1 MRQRPFAT
9 ALNEYQ
15 AARGRSARHRPNG
28 GNAVKAIQ
36 FKALGGPE
44 VMELVDIPKPEV
56 RPRMVRVR
64 NHAVGI
70 NFADNFFRQGNY
82 QIKPKLPDT
91 PGMEAAGIIDEIGPE
106 VEGLKPG
113 MRVAGIGLK
122 SYAEYSLCY
131 ANQTIPLP
139 DYVSF
144 EEGAAFPIQTLTAW
158 FMIHTC
164 HHMTPGQTVLVHSAA
179 GGVGIVAMQIAKA
192 AGGRVIGTVSSD
204 SKIEI
209 AKQYG
214 ADEVINYETKDFAKE
229 AMRLTGGKGIDL
241 NLDAVGK
248 PTFEKGLDC
257 AAPFGHIILYGRAG
271 GPPDKLDVFRLFAK
285 AVKVSGFVL
294 MTASSQH
301 HLMREGTEACFKLMK
316 EGKLKMLIGKTYPLG
331 EAPAAHRFM
340 ESRQSVG
347 KLVLVP

>member
-1 MRQRPFAT
+1 
-9 ALNEYQ
+9 
-15 AARGRSARHRPNG
+15 
-28 GNAVKAIQ
+28 VKAIQ
-36 FKALGGPE
+36 FKEVGGPE
-44 VMELVDIPKPEV
+44 VMQLVDIPKPEL

-64 NHAVGI
+64 NHAIGI
-70 NFADNFFRQGNY
+70 NFADNFFRQGTY

-91 PGMEAAGIIDEIGPE
+91 PGMEAAGVIDEVGPE

-122 SYAEYSLCY
+122 GYAEYSLFY

-139 DYVSF
+139 DFVSF

-164 HHMTPGQTVLVHSAA
+164 HHMTPGQTVIVHSAA

-192 AGGRVIGTVSSD
+192 AGARVIGTVSSD
-204 SKIEI
+204 SKIAI

-214 ADEVINYETKDFAKE
+214 ADEVINYETHDFAKE
-229 AMRLTGGKGIDL
+229 VMRITGGKGADL
-241 NLDAVGK
+241 NLDAIGK
-248 PTFEKGLDC
+248 PTFEKGIGC
-257 AAPFGHIILYGRAG
+257 MAPFGHVILYGRAG
-271 GPPDKLDVFRLFAK
+271 GPPDKLDVFRLFQN

-294 MTASSQH
+294 LTASSQH
-301 HLMREGTEACFKLMK
+301 HLMRQGTEACFNLMRD
-316 EGKLKMLIGKTYPLG
+316 GKLKMLIGKTYPLAQ
-331 EAPAAHRFM
+331 APEAHRFM

-347 KLVLVP
+347 KLVLTP

>member
-1 MRQRPFAT
+1 MKIA
-9 ALNEYQ
+9 
-15 AARGRSARHRPNG
+15 
-28 GNAVKAIQ
+28 
-36 FKALGGPE
+36 
-44 VMELVDIPKPEV
+44 DIPKPEL

-70 NFADNFFRQGNY
+70 NFADNFFRQGTY
-82 QIKPKLPDT
+82 QIKAKPPDT
-91 PGMEAAGIIDEIGPE
+91 PGMEAAGVIDEVGPE

-122 SYAEYSLCY
+122 AYAEYSLFY
-131 ANQTIPLP
+131 ANQLIPLP
-139 DYVSF
+139 DFVSF

-164 HHMTPGQTVLVHSAA
+164 HHVTPGQTVLVHSAA

-192 AGGRVIGTVSSD
+192 AGARVIGTVSSD
-204 SKIEI
+204 SKIDI
-209 AKQYG
+209 AKKYG
-214 ADEVINYETKDFAKE
+214 ADDVINYETHDFAKE
-229 AMRLTGGKGIDL
+229 VMRITEGRGIDL

-248 PTFEKGLDC
+248 PTFEKGLEC

-271 GPPDKLDVFRLFAK
+271 GPPDKLDVFRLFQK

-294 MTASSQH
+294 LTASSQH
-301 HLMREGTEACFKLMK
+301 NLMRQGVESCFHLMK
-316 EGKLKMLIGKTYPLG
+316 EGKLKMLIGKTFPL
-331 EAPAAHRFM
+331 EQAPEAHRFM

-347 KLVLVP
+347 KLVLIP

>member
-1 MRQRPFAT
+1 M
-9 ALNEYQ
+9 
-15 AARGRSARHRPNG
+15 
-28 GNAVKAIQ
+28 KAIQ
-36 FKALGGPE
+36 FKEVGGPE
-44 VMELVDIPKPEV
+44 VMQLVDIPKPEL

-64 NHAVGI
+64 NHAIGI
-70 NFADNFFRQGNY
+70 NFADNFFRQGTY

-91 PGMEAAGIIDEIGPE
+91 PGMEAAGVIDEVGPE

-122 SYAEYSLCY
+122 GYAEYSLFY

-139 DYVSF
+139 DFVSF

-164 HHMTPGQTVLVHSAA
+164 HHMTPGQTVIVHSAA

-192 AGGRVIGTVSSD
+192 AGARVIGTVSSD
-204 SKIEI
+204 SKIAI

-214 ADEVINYETKDFAKE
+214 ADEVINYETHDFAKE
-229 AMRLTGGKGIDL
+229 VMRITGGKGADL
-241 NLDAVGK
+241 NLDAIGK
-248 PTFEKGLDC
+248 PTFEKGIGC
-257 AAPFGHIILYGRAG
+257 MAPFGHIILYGRAG
-271 GPPDKLDVFRLFAK
+271 GPPDKLDVFRLFQN

-294 MTASSQH
+294 LTASSQH
-301 HLMREGTEACFKLMK
+301 HLMRQGTEACFNLMRD
-316 EGKLKMLIGKTYPLG
+316 GKLKMLIGKTYPLAQ
-331 EAPAAHRFM
+331 APEAHRFM

-347 KLVLVP
+347 KLVLTP

>member
-1 MRQRPFAT
+1 M
-9 ALNEYQ
+9 
-15 AARGRSARHRPNG
+15 
-28 GNAVKAIQ
+28 KAIQ
-36 FKALGGPE
+36 FKEVGGPE
-44 VMELVDIPKPEV
+44 VMQMVDIPKPEL

-70 NFADNFFRQGNY
+70 NFADNFFRQGTY

-91 PGMEAAGIIDEIGPE
+91 PGMEAAGVIDEVGPE

-122 SYAEYSLCY
+122 AYAEYSLFY

-139 DYVSF
+139 DFVSF

-164 HHMTPGQTVLVHSAA
+164 HHMTPGQTVIVHSAA

-192 AGGRVIGTVSSD
+192 AGARVIGTVSSN
-204 SKIEI
+204 SKIAI

-214 ADEVINYETKDFAKE
+214 ADEVINYETHDFAKE
-229 AMRLTGGKGIDL
+229 VMRITGGKGADL
-241 NLDAVGK
+241 NLDAIGK
-248 PTFEKGLDC
+248 PTFEKGIGC
-257 AAPFGHIILYGRAG
+257 MAPFGHVILYGRAG
-271 GPPDKLDVFRLFAK
+271 GPPDKLDVFRLFQN

-294 MTASSQH
+294 LTASSQH
-301 HLMREGTEACFKLMK
+301 HLMRQGTEACFNLMR
-316 EGKLKMLIGKTYPLG
+316 EEKLKMLIGKTYPLDQ
-331 EAPAAHRFM
+331 APEAHRFM

-347 KLVLVP
+347 KLILTP

>member
-1 MRQRPFAT
+1 
-9 ALNEYQ
+9 
-15 AARGRSARHRPNG
+15 
-28 GNAVKAIQ
+28 VKAIQ
-36 FKALGGPE
+36 FKEVGGPE
-44 VMELVDIPKPEV
+44 VMQVVDIPKPEL

-64 NHAVGI
+64 NHAIGI
-70 NFADNFFRQGNY
+70 NFADNFFRQGTY

-91 PGMEAAGIIDEIGPE
+91 PGMEAAGVIDEVGPE

-122 SYAEYSLCY
+122 GYAEYSLFY

-139 DYVSF
+139 DFVSF

-164 HHMTPGQTVLVHSAA
+164 HHMTPGQTVIVHSAA

-192 AGGRVIGTVSSD
+192 AGARVIGTVSSD
-204 SKIEI
+204 SKIAI

-214 ADEVINYETKDFAKE
+214 ADEVINYETHDFAKE
-229 AMRLTGGKGIDL
+229 VMRITGGKGADL
-241 NLDAVGK
+241 NLDAIGK
-248 PTFEKGLDC
+248 PTFEKGIGC
-257 AAPFGHIILYGRAG
+257 MAPFGHVILYGRAG
-271 GPPDKLDVFRLFAK
+271 GPPDKLDVFRLFQN

-294 MTASSQH
+294 LTASSQH
-301 HLMREGTEACFKLMK
+301 HLMRQGTEACFNLMR
-316 EGKLKMLIGKTYPLG
+316 EGKLKMLIGKTYPLAQ
-331 EAPAAHRFM
+331 APEAHRFM

-347 KLVLVP
+347 KLVLTP